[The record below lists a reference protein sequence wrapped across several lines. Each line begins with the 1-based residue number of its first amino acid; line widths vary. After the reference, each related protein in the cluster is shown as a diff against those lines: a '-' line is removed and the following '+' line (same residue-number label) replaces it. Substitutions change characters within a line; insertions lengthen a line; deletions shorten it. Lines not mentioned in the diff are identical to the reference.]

1 MWEMRQQ
8 ALAATESELGT
19 EARLLDTAFRL
30 LDRGIESV
38 ASKSSQDNYASVVLV
53 ILVKAKHLG
62 IASYSLALDSLG
74 QEAGALARVWIEA
87 LELLRYLALDPSR
100 VQEVFEQRRPSPGA
114 IGKKIDGQA
123 QALRTLFNESA
134 SHFSFDVRSVIHIV
148 NSETQAVRT
157 APEFKVHV
165 LHANMTVV
173 YWFLHFTL
181 VEALVAMGVA
191 GIPNVEFASLVD
203 DLKTI
208 AQDVFPVPYAQQGA
222 GAGQQ

>member
-1 MWEMRQQ
+1 MWETRQQ
-8 ALAATESELGT
+8 ALAATESELRT
-19 EARLLDTAFRL
+19 EARLLDTALRL
-30 LDRGIESV
+30 LDRGIESI
-38 ASKSSQDNYASVVLV
+38 ASKSSQDNYASVVV

-62 IASYSLALDSLG
+62 TATFSLALDSLG

-87 LELLRYLALDPSR
+87 LELLRYLALDPTR
-100 VQEVFEQRRPSPGA
+100 VQEVFEQRLPSPGA
-114 IGKKIDGQA
+114 IGRKIDGQA

-134 SHFSFDVRSVIHIV
+134 SHFNFDVRSVIHIV
-148 NSETQAVRT
+148 NPETQAVRT

-165 LHANMTVV
+165 LRANMAVV

-191 GIPNVEFASLVD
+191 GIPNEEFASLVD

-208 AQDVFPVPYAQQGA
+208 AQDVFPIPSAQQGPVP
-222 GAGQQ
+222 GQQ